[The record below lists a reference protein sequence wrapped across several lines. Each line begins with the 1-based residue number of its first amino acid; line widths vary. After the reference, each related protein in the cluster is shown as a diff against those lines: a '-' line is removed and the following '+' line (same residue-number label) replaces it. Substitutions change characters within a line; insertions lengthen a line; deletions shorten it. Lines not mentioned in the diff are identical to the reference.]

1 MKAHMICHTHWDREW
16 YFTREE
22 FRTKLVRLID
32 GLLELIDQVPQ
43 YVSFMLDGQTI
54 AIEDYL
60 EIKPYQRE
68 RLYRALESG
77 KIICGPWY
85 ILPDELLVSGES
97 HIRNYL
103 IGGGVLP
110 EGSRKMK
117 TAYLP
122 DSFGHPCQMP
132 QIVEGL
138 GMDTM
143 VFWRGTANFVKKTE
157 FYWESP
163 AKGCKTLCVHMP
175 CGYGNCANLS
185 GTEEEI
191 FARVE
196 EMVKTLGAV
205 STTDVVLLMNGS
217 DHITGQKDIVEVV
230 KAINGRARDFTVE
243 LSTLER
249 FIGELKEKLPE
260 LETYT
265 GEFRY
270 GERSMLLGGTLSTRM
285 YLKQKNDQVQRSM
298 EQYLEPLWALEA
310 LLGGREDTR
319 GWRTYLWK
327 KILENQPHD
336 SICGCS
342 IDQVH
347 REMETRFACVD
358 QLQTM
363 LTGDAMGRIAGG
375 MEAETDNSGAALLLF
390 EPSQDSQPS
399 YVEAEIQLD
408 RMLVQE
414 VIFAKS
420 IISDYEPEITH
431 PGFPRAIRITDEQG
445 REIPHV
451 ILSMEKGYPTR
462 YQDHTAPEVYK
473 ANVIKVGMLLPAFAY
488 GLHTL
493 RVERL
498 DADEHNAERQA
509 AGGQAVENGPDSNET
524 VYVPETKGPK
534 AHAAAIENAYYTLTF
549 QDGAFTVVDKKTGIC
564 HKGVNRFVDKGDAG
578 DEYTYSWPLHD
589 RTYTLSPDSVQVEAE
604 RVGDLRQS
612 LKVTGELL
620 LPEALTEDRKE
631 RSEILVP
638 CPVTV
643 MASLTRGVDRI
654 DFTTCI
660 DNRAKDHRL
669 QVQFPSGIRTAV
681 SQAEDIFH
689 ITERNIEVEVPETWA
704 EYPQSTHPCHGFLNL
719 EDESGGVSLI
729 AQGLTEFEGEQGE
742 TETCLNLT
750 LLRCVGWLS
759 RTDLLTREG
768 NGGWTIETPEGQ
780 CLGSHRFDY
789 SLSYHKGSY
798 RHCSVYAL
806 LNKALRPALLWQ
818 EEDGRNL
825 AVRENPLDFLSDLP
839 GDIRV
844 SVVKPAEDG
853 DDIILRLFHIGGE
866 DRRFELRLPE
876 RITSVEAVNLAE
888 EAAGMETVESAEG
901 MLTFMDHR
909 MALTVRASQIVT
921 LRLRTE

>member
-32 GLLELIDQVPQ
+32 GLLELIDKVPE

-60 EIKPYQRE
+60 EIKPYERE

-85 ILPDELLVSGES
+85 ILPDELLISGES
-97 HIRNYL
+97 HIRNYMV
-103 IGGGVLP
+103 GGSVLP
-110 EGSRKMK
+110 EGSKKMK

-132 QIVEGL
+132 QIVKGL

-143 VFWRGTANFVKKTE
+143 VFWRGTANFVKQSE

-163 AKGCKTLCVHMP
+163 AKDIKTLCVHMP

-191 FARVE
+191 YARVE

-205 STTDVVLLMNGS
+205 SSTDVVLLMNGS
-217 DHITGQKDIVEVV
+217 DHITAQKDIVEVV
-230 KAINGRARDFTVE
+230 KAINGHASDFSVE

-285 YLKQKNDQVQRSM
+285 YLKQKNYQVQKNM
-298 EQYLEPLWALEA
+298 EQYLEPLWAAEC
-310 LLGGREDTR
+310 LLGGREDTKGYR
-319 GWRTYLWK
+319 NYLWK
-327 KILENQPHD
+327 KILENHPHD

-342 IDQVH
+342 IDAVH
-347 REMETRFACVD
+347 REMETRFACVQ
-358 QLQTM
+358 QLETM
-363 LTGDAMGRIAGG
+363 LTDDTMKRITKAMDGK
-375 MEAETDNSGAALLLF
+375 ESDKSVSLLLF

-399 YVEAEIQLD
+399 YIEAEIQLD
-408 RMLVQE
+408 KMLVQE

-420 IISDYEPEITH
+420 IISDYEPQLVH
-431 PGFPRAIRITDEQG
+431 PELPKEIRITDEQG

-473 ANVIKVGMLLPAFAY
+473 ANVIKVGMLLPAFTY

-493 RVERL
+493 KVERV
-498 DADEHNAERQA
+498 DTAADENKNAESA
-509 AGGQAVENGPDSNET
+509 VIGGQAAETGIAGNEQGSRANAENAEGYADT
-524 VYVPETKGPK
+524 
-534 AHAAAIENAYYTLTF
+534 IENEYYAVHF
-549 QDGAFTVVDKKTGIC
+549 ADGAFSVVDKKTGIC

-589 RTYTLSPDSVQVEAE
+589 RTYTLCKESVRVEA
-604 RVGDLRQS
+604 LRLGELRSS
-612 LKVTGELL
+612 LKVTGTLY
-620 LPEALTEDRKE
+620 LPEALTEDRKN
-631 RSEILVP
+631 RSENLVA

-643 MASLTRGVDRI
+643 TASLTQGIDRI
-654 DFTTCI
+654 DLTTCI

-681 SQAEDIFH
+681 SQAEDTFH
-689 ITERNIEVEVPETWA
+689 ITERNIEVEVPKTWA
-704 EYPQSTHPCHGFLNL
+704 EYPQSTHPCHGFINL
-719 EDESGGVSLI
+719 EDEKGGMSLL
-729 AQGLTEFEGEQGE
+729 AQGITEFEGEQ
-742 TETCLNLT
+742 TEDGTCLNLT

-780 CLGSHRFDY
+780 CLGEHRFDY

-798 RHCSVYAL
+798 LDSDVYAI
-806 LNKALRPALLWQ
+806 LNKASKPALLLQ
-818 EEDGRNL
+818 EETGRDLAAGENL
-825 AVRENPLDFLSDLP
+825 LSFLSDLP
-839 GDIRV
+839 RDIRV
-844 SVVKPAEDG
+844 SALKPAEDG
-853 DDIILRLFHIGGE
+853 DGIVLRLFHIGKK
-866 DRRFELRLPE
+866 DCRLELKLPE
-876 RITSVEAVNLAE
+876 KITGAKLVNLAE
-888 EAAGMETVESAEG
+888 EEG
-901 MLTFMDHR
+901 SPLTLENHR
-909 MALTVRASQIVT
+909 LAFSIKASQIVT
-921 LRLRTE
+921 IRLRIGE

>member
-32 GLLELIDQVPQ
+32 GLLEIIKEVPD

-60 EIKPYQRE
+60 EIKPYRRQE
-68 RLYRALESG
+68 LYQALETG

-103 IGGGVLP
+103 VGGSVLP
-110 EGSRKMK
+110 GKSKKMK

-143 VFWRGTANFVKKTE
+143 VFWRGTANFVKQTE

-163 AKGCKTLCVHMP
+163 AKGVKTMCVHMP

-185 GTEEEI
+185 GTEAEI
-191 FARVE
+191 YSRVE
-196 EMVKTLGAV
+196 EMVKTLGVV
-205 STTDVVLLMNGS
+205 SSTDVVLLMNGS
-217 DHITGQKDIVEVV
+217 DHITGQRDIVEIV
-230 KAINGRARDFTVE
+230 KAINGKASDFQVE
-243 LSTLER
+243 LSTLEG
-249 FIGELKEKLPE
+249 FIKELKERLPQ

-285 YLKQKNDQVQRSM
+285 YLKQKNYQVQKNM
-298 EQYLEPLWALEA
+298 EQYLEPLWAAEY
-310 LLGGREDTR
+310 LLGGREDTKGYR
-319 GWRTYLWK
+319 NYLWK
-327 KILENQPHD
+327 KILENHPHD

-342 IDQVH
+342 IDEVH
-347 REMETRFACVD
+347 REMEARFACVE
-358 QLQTM
+358 QLETTLTNDTM
-363 LTGDAMGRIAGG
+363 QRIAGQLYG
-375 MEAETDNSGAALLLF
+375 EGDSEEVSLLLF

-399 YVEAEIQLD
+399 YVETEIQLD
-408 RMLVQE
+408 KMLVQE

-420 IISDYEPEITH
+420 IIADYEPELVH
-431 PGFPRAIRITDEQG
+431 PELPKAIRITDEQG

-473 ANVIKVGMLLPAFAY
+473 ANCIKVGMLLPAFTY

-493 RVERL
+493 KVKRAEESIG
-498 DADEHNAERQA
+498 DSKDE
-509 AGGQAVENGPDSNET
+509 PLTDT
-524 VYVPETKGPK
+524 
-534 AHAAAIENAYYTLTF
+534 IENEYYTMTF
-549 QDGAFTVVDKKTGIC
+549 EEGAFTVVDKKTGIC

-578 DEYTYSWPLHD
+578 DEYTYSWPLKD
-589 RTYTLSPDSVQVEAE
+589 RTCSLDSDSVQITVS
-604 RVGDLRQS
+604 RDGDLRTS
-612 LKVTGELL
+612 LMVTGTLL
-620 LPEALTEDRKE
+620 LPQSLTEDRKE
-631 RSEILVP
+631 RSDVLVA

-643 MASLTRGVDRI
+643 TARLTRGIDRI
-654 DFTTCI
+654 DFTTWV

-669 QVQFPSGIRTAV
+669 QVQFPSGIRTEV
-681 SQAEDIFH
+681 SQAEDAFH
-689 ITERNIEVEVPETWA
+689 ITERSVEVEVPKTWA

-719 EDESGGVSLI
+719 EDETGGVSMMT
-729 AQGLTEFEGEQGE
+729 QGITEFEGEQGQK
-742 TETCLNLT
+742 ETCLNLT

-759 RTDLLTREG
+759 RTDLLTRQG

-780 CLGSHRFDY
+780 CLGEHRFDY

-798 RHCSVYAL
+798 GDSNVYQV
-806 LNKALRPALLWQ
+806 LNKASKPALLLQ
-818 EEDGRNL
+818 GEIGKELEGRENLL
-825 AVRENPLDFLSDLP
+825 AVLSDLP
-839 GDIRV
+839 GHIRV
-844 SVVKPAEDG
+844 SALKPAENGDG
-853 DDIILRLFHIGGE
+853 IILRLFNIGKE
-866 DRRFELRLPE
+866 ACRFELKLPKE
-876 RITSVEAVNLAE
+876 ITGAEAVNLAE
-888 EAAGMETVESAEG
+888 EMGEE
-901 MLTFMDHR
+901 LPLKHHR
-909 MALTVRASQIVT
+909 LALDIKASQIIT
-921 LRLRTE
+921 IRFRTE